1 MRRRRLLTYAML
13 VLAVALA
20 LVALAWAWEDARG
33 WALMGA
39 AVLVGAVALG
49 RV

>member
-20 LVALAWAWEDARG
+20 LVALAWAWEDARR
-33 WALMGA
+33 WARLRWEGSCD
-39 AVLVGAVALG
+39 G
-49 RV
+49 R

>member
-13 VLAVALA
+13 ALAVA
-20 LVALAWAWEDARG
+20 LVALAWAWEEARG

-49 RV
+49 AEL